1 MEMALITPILLLL
14 VLGVFQV
21 GLAMLTQLEL
31 THAAQQAAALGASE
45 PVVADRCPTALETV
59 PKIYGSV
66 PDDAKCVEPGGIL
79 RVTVTDGAPI
89 IGPWGVWNIEAIGRA
104 VAPKEPDGL

>member
-31 THAAQQAAALGASE
+31 QHAAQQAAIAGAAAE
-45 PVVADRCPTALETV
+45 DRCEKALETV
-59 PKIYGSV
+59 PLIYGST
-66 PDDAKCVEPGGIL
+66 PDAAECAEPPGII

-89 IGPWGVWNIEAIGRA
+89 IGPWGIWNIEAIGRA